1 MEEFGT
7 NEIHSLDELKDQYE
21 GLEWD
26 VAVETEES
34 IRSEWLISFPYEYQ
48 GSDSIVAIDT
58 DEFTAVCPWTNLPD
72 YGNLKIIYLPKDHL
86 IELKSLKY
94 YLTQYRNVGIVQEYA
109 ADRILN
115 DLVSVCKPEQ
125 MTIILKYKIRGGLLT
140 TVKSSY
146 TQP

>member
-1 MEEFGT
+1 VASIE
-7 NEIHSLDELKDQYE
+7 ELKLQYLNINQE
-21 GLEWD
+21 FENLEPVTNVD
-26 VAVETEES
+26 GIKKSLLLCFDNTVSELQSEVEIES
-34 IRSEWLISFPYEYQ
+34 
-48 GSDSIVAIDT
+48 

-72 YGNLKIIYLPKDHL
+72 YGNLKIIYLPGKHL

-115 DLVSVCKPEQ
+115 DLVDASKPIQ

-146 TQP
+146 AQQ

>member
-1 MEEFGT
+1 MASIE
-7 NEIHSLDELKDQYE
+7 ELKSKYLNINKNFED
-21 GLEWD
+21 
-26 VAVETEES
+26 
-34 IRSEWLISFPYEYQ
+34 F
-48 GSDSIVAIDT
+48 DSITHVDDIKKSILLCFDNSSSKPNSEVEIES

-72 YGNLKIIYLPKDHL
+72 YGNLKIIYLPQDHL

-94 YLTQYRNVGIVQEYA
+94 YLNQYRNVGIVQEYA

>member
-1 MEEFGT
+1 MASIE
-7 NEIHSLDELKDQYE
+7 ELKLQYLNINQE
-21 GLEWD
+21 FENLEPVTNVD
-26 VAVETEES
+26 GIKKSLLLCFDNTVSELQSEVEIES
-34 IRSEWLISFPYEYQ
+34 
-48 GSDSIVAIDT
+48 

-72 YGNLKIIYLPKDHL
+72 YGNLKIIYLPGKHL

-115 DLVSVCKPEQ
+115 DLVDASKPIQ

-146 TQP
+146 AQQ

>member
-1 MEEFGT
+1 MSSIE
-7 NEIHSLDELKDQYE
+7 ELKSKYLNINKEFENLSVPTNVDDIKTSLLLCFDNSSSKLKSE
-21 GLEWD
+21 IEI
-26 VAVETEES
+26 ES
-34 IRSEWLISFPYEYQ
+34 
-48 GSDSIVAIDT
+48 

-72 YGNLKIIYLPKDHL
+72 YGNLKIIYLPGKHL

-94 YLTQYRNVGIVQEYA
+94 YLNQYRSVGIVQEYA

-146 TQP
+146 KKH

>member
-1 MEEFGT
+1 VASIE
-7 NEIHSLDELKDQYE
+7 ELKLQYLNINQE
-21 GLEWD
+21 FENLEPVTNVD
-26 VAVETEES
+26 GIKKSLLLCFDNTVSELQSEVEIES
-34 IRSEWLISFPYEYQ
+34 
-48 GSDSIVAIDT
+48 

-72 YGNLKIIYLPKDHL
+72 YGNLKIIYLPGKHL

-115 DLVSVCKPEQ
+115 DLVDASKPIQ

-146 TQP
+146 PQQ

>member
-1 MEEFGT
+1 MASIE
-7 NEIHSLDELKDQYE
+7 ELKSKY
-21 GLEWD
+21 LN
-26 VAVETEES
+26 
-34 IRSEWLISFPYEYQ
+34 INKNF
-48 GSDSIVAIDT
+48 DSITHVDDIKKSILLCFDNSSSKPNSEVEIES

-72 YGNLKIIYLPKDHL
+72 YGNLKIIYLPQDHL

>member
-1 MEEFGT
+1 MASIE
-7 NEIHSLDELKDQYE
+7 ELKSKYLNINKEFEDFDSVKE
-21 GLEWD
+21 VDDIKKSVLLCFDNSSSKLSSE
-26 VAVETEES
+26 VEIES
-34 IRSEWLISFPYEYQ
+34 
-48 GSDSIVAIDT
+48 

>member
-1 MEEFGT
+1 MC
-7 NEIHSLDELKDQYE
+7 
-21 GLEWD
+21 
-26 VAVETEES
+26 
-34 IRSEWLISFPYEYQ
+34 IR
-48 GSDSIVAIDT
+48 DS
-58 DEFTAVCPWTNLPD
+58 
-72 YGNLKIIYLPKDHL
+72 
-86 IELKSLKY
+86 
-94 YLTQYRNVGIVQEYA
+94 RNVGIVQEYA

>member
-1 MEEFGT
+1 MASIE
-7 NEIHSLDELKDQYE
+7 ELKLQYLNINQE
-21 GLEWD
+21 FENLEPVTNVD
-26 VAVETEES
+26 GIKKSLLLCFDNTVSELQSEVEIES
-34 IRSEWLISFPYEYQ
+34 
-48 GSDSIVAIDT
+48 

-72 YGNLKIIYLPKDHL
+72 YGNLKIIYLPGKHL

-115 DLVSVCKPEQ
+115 DLVDASKPIQ

-146 TQP
+146 PQQ

>member
-1 MEEFGT
+1 MASIE
-7 NEIHSLDELKDQYE
+7 ELKSKYLNINKEFEDFDSVKE
-21 GLEWD
+21 VDDIKKSVLLCFDNSLSKLSSE
-26 VAVETEES
+26 VEIES
-34 IRSEWLISFPYEYQ
+34 
-48 GSDSIVAIDT
+48 
-58 DEFTAVCPWTNLPD
+58 DEFTAVCPWTNLHD
-72 YGNLKIIYLPKDHL
+72 YGNLNIIYLPKDHL

-125 MTIILKYKIRGGLLT
+125 MTIILKYKIRGGLIT

>member
-1 MEEFGT
+1 MASIE
-7 NEIHSLDELKDQYE
+7 ELKLQYLNINQE
-21 GLEWD
+21 FENLEPVTNVD
-26 VAVETEES
+26 GIKKSLLLCFDNAVSELQSEVEIES
-34 IRSEWLISFPYEYQ
+34 
-48 GSDSIVAIDT
+48 

-72 YGNLKIIYLPKDHL
+72 YGNLKIIYLPGKHL

-109 ADRILN
+109 ADRILD
-115 DLVSVCKPEQ
+115 DLVDACKPIQ

-146 TQP
+146 AQQ

>member
-1 MEEFGT
+1 MASIE
-7 NEIHSLDELKDQYE
+7 ELKSQYLNINKE
-21 GLEWD
+21 FEN
-26 VAVETEES
+26 
-34 IRSEWLISFPYEYQ
+34 
-48 GSDSIVAIDT
+48 IDT
-58 DEFTAVCPWTNLPD
+58 ITNVDDIKTSVLLCFDNTASELKSEIEIESDEFTAVCPWTNLPD
-72 YGNLKIIYLPKDHL
+72 YGNLKIVYLPNEHL

-115 DLVSVCKPEQ
+115 DLINVCKPKQ

-146 TQP
+146 PRQ

>member
-1 MEEFGT
+1 MASIE
-7 NEIHSLDELKDQYE
+7 ELKSKYLNINKEFEDFDSVKE
-21 GLEWD
+21 VDDIKKSVLLCFDNSLSKLSSE
-26 VAVETEES
+26 VEIES
-34 IRSEWLISFPYEYQ
+34 
-48 GSDSIVAIDT
+48 

-72 YGNLKIIYLPKDHL
+72 YGNLKIIYLQKDHL
-86 IELKSLKY
+86 IDLKSLKY
-94 YLTQYRNVGIVQEYA
+94 YLTLYRNVGIVQEYA